1 MRISSRRLGV
11 LAGAVALLVGLTVI
25 SPAVAAPVARFD
37 AYPTWDQV
45 AAAKGNEA
53 ATAATIS
60 TINTLLGQ
68 LQSDAARLGDA
79 AVKRAAEANTAK
91 RDLTVAI
98 ATAVALQSQADAAA
112 HSAERSTQRAS
123 VIVAALYRSG
133 GTDLTGRILF
143 SGGGSANL
151 LYQLGALNKV
161 GSQVDASLQQAE
173 LDRNQANALS
183 AQAAVAK
190 TERDRLSVAA
200 DAAAASA
207 QAASDA
213 ANAAVASQQA
223 NLDLLY
229 AQLADLKNTTAALE
243 QAYQVG
249 QQAGNDSGGSG
260 GGGAGNGGGSI
271 DVPAGDVN
279 NPAAAKNFA
288 YALIASYGMGSEQ
301 NDCILS
307 LWNRESGWRTNA
319 YNESSGA
326 YGIPQS
332 LPGSKMAI
340 VGADWRTNYMTQ
352 VRWGMMYIVDR
363 YDTPCGAWAHSEAI
377 GWY

>member
-1 MRISSRRLGV
+1 MRIFSRRFGALS
-11 LAGAVALLVGLTVI
+11 GAVALLVGLTVS
-25 SPAVAAPVARFD
+25 SPALASPVARFD

-60 TINTLLGQ
+60 TINALLGQ

-79 AVKRAAEANTAK
+79 AVKRAAEANAAK
-91 RDLTVAI
+91 RALTAAI
-98 ATAVALQSQADAAA
+98 ATAAALQSQADAAA
-112 HSAERSTQRAS
+112 HSAALSTQRAS
-123 VIVAALYRSG
+123 AIVAALYRSG

-143 SGGGSANL
+143 SGGGSTNL

-161 GSQVDASLQQAE
+161 GSHVDASLQQAE

-207 QAASDA
+207 QAAADA

-229 AQLADLKNTTAALE
+229 AQLADLENTTAALE

-249 QQAGNDSGGSG
+249 QQAANNSGGSG
-260 GGGAGNGGGSI
+260 SGAGDGGGSI
-271 DVPAGDVN
+271 DVPGGNVN
-279 NPAAAKNFA
+279 DPAAAKNLA

-301 NDCILS
+301 NDCILW

-340 VGADWRTNYMTQ
+340 VGADWRTNYETQ

-363 YDTPCGAWAHSEAI
+363 YETPCGAWAHSEAT

>member
-1 MRISSRRLGV
+1 MRISSRRFGALS
-11 LAGAVALLVGLTVI
+11 GAVALLVGLTVS
-25 SPAVAAPVARFD
+25 SPALASPVARFD

-60 TINTLLGQ
+60 TINALLGQ

-79 AVKRAAEANTAK
+79 AVKRAAEANAAK
-91 RDLTVAI
+91 RALTAAI
-98 ATAVALQSQADAAA
+98 ATAAALQSQADAAA
-112 HSAERSTQRAS
+112 HSAALSTQRAS
-123 VIVAALYRSG
+123 AIVAALYRSG

-143 SGGGSANL
+143 SGGGSTNL

-161 GSQVDASLQQAE
+161 GSHVDASLQQAE

-207 QAASDA
+207 QAAADA

-229 AQLADLKNTTAALE
+229 AQLADLENTTAALE

-249 QQAGNDSGGSG
+249 QQAANNSGGSG
-260 GGGAGNGGGSI
+260 AGDGGGSI
-271 DVPAGDVN
+271 DVPGGNVN
-279 NPAAAKNFA
+279 DPAAAKNLA
-288 YALIASYGMGSEQ
+288 YALIAGYGMGSEQ
-301 NDCILS
+301 NDCILW

-340 VGADWRTNYMTQ
+340 VGADWRTNYETQ

-363 YDTPCGAWAHSEAI
+363 YETPCGAWAHSEAT